1 MQRLKA
7 PLPKNKDMRMQ
18 EFIPKTSHVMLY
30 SIMTKMPR
38 KFLTNMLPGSLL
50 CAILCFYSFGCQR
63 NAPPQRAEFVRTQGK
78 QIVTPDGKPILLR
91 GINLGNWLLPEGYM
105 FKFEVA
111 TAHWQIQ
118 QVIKELVGPAEALA
132 FWKQYY
138 DTYITQEDIRYLKQ
152 IGLNSIRVP
161 FSYKLLTP
169 EDYPGLWLDHGF
181 ELLDRVIQWSK
192 AESLHVVLD
201 MHAAPC
207 GQTGTNIDDSAGH
220 PWLFES
226 SPCQDRTVD
235 IWRKLA
241 ERYRHET
248 AVIGYDLLNEPIPHF
263 EGYDKFNPQ
272 LEPLYKRLV
281 ETIRQLDPNHI
292 IFLGGAQWNT
302 NFSVFGAPFDGNLVY
317 TFHKYWMPPEQA
329 QIQSYLDFRE
339 KYNVPIWLGESG
351 ENTDEWISSFRQLLE
366 ANDVGWCFWPYKK
379 MDAASCIRSFKRP
392 QFWDEVAAF
401 AKVCWLDP
409 EAIKRHRPALEHS
422 RTALAEFL
430 LNIKFANNQINPGYI
445 TALGL

>member
-1 MQRLKA
+1 MRKQELNPKA
-7 PLPKNKDMRMQ
+7 SYVK
-18 EFIPKTSHVMLY
+18 LY
-30 SIMTKMPR
+30 S
-38 KFLTNMLPGSLL
+38 FLTKIPREFWAGLFVRHLL
-50 CAILCFYSFGCQR
+50 WAVLCFCYYDCRQ
-63 NAPPQRAEFVRTQGK
+63 NTPPHAEFVRALGK

-138 DTYITQEDIRYLKQ
+138 DAYLTQEDIRYLKQ

-161 FSYKLLTP
+161 FNYKLLTP
-169 EDYPGLWLDHGF
+169 EDYPEVWLDLGF
-181 ELLDRVIQWSK
+181 ELLDRV
-192 AESLHVVLD
+192 
-201 MHAAPC
+201 
-207 GQTGTNIDDSAGH
+207 IDDSAGH

-226 SPCQDRTVD
+226 SACQDRTVE

-281 ETIRQLDPNHI
+281 KAIRQLDPNHI

-302 NFSVFGAPFDGNLVY
+302 NFNFFGAPFDTNLVY

-329 QIQSYLDFRE
+329 QIQSYIDFRE
-339 KYNVPIWLGESG
+339 KYNAPIWLGESG
-351 ENTDEWISSFRQLLE
+351 ENTDEWIASFRQLLE
-366 ANDVGWCFWPYKK
+366 KNDIGWCFWPYKK
-379 MDAASCIRSFKRP
+379 MDASSCIRSFKRP
-392 QFWDEVAAF
+392 QHWDEIVAF

-409 EAIKRHRPALEHS
+409 EAIKRHRPPIEHS
-422 RTALAEFL
+422 RTALAEL
-430 LNIKFANNQINPGYI
+430 LINVKFANNQINPGYI